1 MANGDS
7 NGHGNG
13 KLTIDMNRSFWFSA
27 LQTFGFPVVGCLVL
41 GWFANSA
48 INWEREQMLPAIQKS
63 QSTLD
68 AAGKVIEG
76 NTKAITG
83 NTEAL
88 HDNTESTKS
97 FKSSLDMLKQHMES
111 TGVNK

>member
-7 NGHGNG
+7 NGNGNG
-13 KLTIDMNRSFWFSA
+13 KLTIDVNRSFWFSA

-76 NTKAITG
+76 NTKAITV
-83 NTEAL
+83 NTE
-88 HDNTESTKS
+88 S